1 MSYQGSPFSPSSAAT
16 LRFWRISIRIRRP
29 FLSVRGGDALG
40 VEAFRLDGAV
50 LSAIENIEVP
60 LLAAALSVGIVDS
73 FEEQISG
80 IRCTVS
86 WSTLGMIVGFA
97 SPPSF
102 LPARP
107 SPAEALG
114 YG

>member
-1 MSYQGSPFSPSSAAT
+1 M
-16 LRFWRISIRIRRP
+16 
-29 FLSVRGGDALG
+29 
-40 VEAFRLDGAV
+40 
-50 LSAIENIEVP
+50 
-60 LLAAALSVGIVDS
+60 AAALSVGIVDS

-80 IRCTVS
+80 IRCTVP
-86 WSTLGMIVGFA
+86 WSTLGMIVGLA

-107 SPAEALG
+107 YPAEALG

>member
-1 MSYQGSPFSPSSAAT
+1 M
-16 LRFWRISIRIRRP
+16 
-29 FLSVRGGDALG
+29 
-40 VEAFRLDGAV
+40 EAFRLDGAD

-60 LLAAALSVGIVDS
+60 LLVGVVDS
-73 FEEQISG
+73 LEEQISG
-80 IRCTVS
+80 IRCTVP

-102 LPARP
+102 LSARP
-107 SPAEALG
+107 YPAEALG

>member
-16 LRFWRISIRIRRP
+16 LRSWRISIRIRRP
-29 FLSVRGGDALG
+29 FLSVRGRDTLG

-80 IRCTVS
+80 IRCTD
-86 WSTLGMIVGFA
+86 TMEHPGYDR
-97 SPPSF
+97 
-102 LPARP
+102 RP
-107 SPAEALG
+107 RLLKRWVTGREA
-114 YG
+114 

>member
-16 LRFWRISIRIRRP
+16 LRSWRVSIRIRRP
-29 FLSVRGGDALG
+29 FLSVRGRDTLG

-80 IRCTVS
+80 IRCTVP
-86 WSTLGMIVGFA
+86 WSTLGMIVGLA
-97 SPPSF
+97 C
-102 LPARP
+102 
-107 SPAEALG
+107 
-114 YG
+114 